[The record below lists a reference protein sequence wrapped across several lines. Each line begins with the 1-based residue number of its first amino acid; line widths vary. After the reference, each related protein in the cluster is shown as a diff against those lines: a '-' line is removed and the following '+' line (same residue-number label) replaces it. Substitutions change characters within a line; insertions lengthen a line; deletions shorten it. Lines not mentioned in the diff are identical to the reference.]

1 MMLSL
6 MKFISTYW
14 KEIAIACL
22 LFAVSFLW
30 WQDHKSLVNAY
41 DASVE
46 SYEVRIKELKE
57 SYKRETERKEEAL
70 DKYKEKLEALEDEYS
85 EYKSSIV
92 EIKAERVNELV
103 RLRNENP
110 RQLITEIEEKF
121 HFEYVE

>member
-1 MMLSL
+1 MRSL

-14 KEIAIACL
+14 KEIALASL
-22 LFAVSFLW
+22 LFVVSFFW

-92 EIKAERVNELV
+92 EIKTERVNELV